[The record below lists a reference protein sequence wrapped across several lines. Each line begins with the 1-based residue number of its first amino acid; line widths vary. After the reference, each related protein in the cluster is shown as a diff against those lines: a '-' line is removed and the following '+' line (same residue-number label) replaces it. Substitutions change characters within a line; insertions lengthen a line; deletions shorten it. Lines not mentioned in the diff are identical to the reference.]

1 MPTATAA
8 ATPAV
13 DWLLTSDEPAIRGMA
28 RRDLLG
34 ERHPADLDEVLAGP
48 TVRKLL
54 AGQAADGGFG
64 GHPYRK
70 WTGAHW
76 RLVSLVELEVPQR
89 EPRALAALEQVLAWL
104 TDRGRLSRFQ
114 AAADGLVRSDASIEG
129 NALAVACRL
138 GMAAD
143 PRVGELAESLVKW
156 QWPDG
161 GWNCDRWASGRR
173 SSFHESLIPGWALF
187 EYARATGDRDA
198 GEAAARTAELLLEHR
213 LFRRHGTGEPIHRSW
228 VVLHYPPYWH
238 YDIGHALL
246 IQARMGHAGD
256 PRAADALDLLEARR
270 RPNGRWTAGG
280 RWWKPPGG
288 DRTVEAVDWGAGVG
302 SAMMTLNAL
311 RSLKAAGRLQ
321 AEPPERP
328 DRRIGLYSRFR

>member
-1 MPTATAA
+1 MPNVTAPAA
-8 ATPAV
+8 PAV
-13 DWLLTSDEPAIRGMA
+13 DWLLTSKEPAIRGMA

-34 ERHPADLDEVLAGP
+34 ERHPADLDDVLAGP

-54 AGQAADGGFG
+54 AEQEADGGFG

-76 RLVSLVELEVPQR
+76 RLVSLVELEVPPG
-89 EPRALAALEQVLAWL
+89 EPRALAALERVLDWL
-104 TDRGRLSRFQ
+104 AGRGRLSHFRP
-114 AAADGLVRSDASIEG
+114 AGDGLIRSDASMEG

-138 GMAAD
+138 GIAAD
-143 PRVGELAESLVKW
+143 PRVGELAELLVKW

-161 GWNCDRWASGRR
+161 GWNCDREASGRR
-173 SSFHESLIPGWALF
+173 SSFHESLIPSWGLF

-198 GEAAARTAELLLEHR
+198 AAAAERTAELLLEHR
-213 LFRRHGTGEPIHRSW
+213 LFRRHGTGEPIHPSW

-238 YDIGHALL
+238 YDYGHALHVL
-246 IQARMGHAGD
+246 ARLGRVRD

-270 RPNGRWTAGG
+270 RPDGRWTAGG
-280 RWWKPPGG
+280 RWWKPPGS

-302 SAMMTLNAL
+302 SAMITLNAL
-311 RSLKAAGRLQ
+311 RVLKAAGR
-321 AEPPERP
+321 P
-328 DRRIGLYSRFR
+328 

>member
-1 MPTATAA
+1 MPAATTA

-13 DWLLTSDEPAIRGMA
+13 EWLLTSDEPAIRGMA
-28 RRDLLG
+28 RRDLLN
-34 ERHPADLDEVLAGP
+34 EPHPAELNDVLAGP

-54 AGQAADGGFG
+54 AGQKADGGFG

-76 RLVSLVELEVPQR
+76 RLVSLVELEVPPG
-89 EPRALAALEQVLAWL
+89 EPRPLAALEPVLAWL
-104 TDRGRLSRFQ
+104 TWRGRLSGYRP
-114 AAADGLVRSDASIEG
+114 AADGLIRSDASMEG

-143 PRVGELAESLVKW
+143 PRVGELAEALVKW

-161 GWNCDRWASGRR
+161 GWNCDRKASGRR
-173 SSFHESLIPGWALF
+173 SSFHESLIPSWGLF
-187 EYARATGDRDA
+187 EYARATANRDA
-198 GEAAARTAELLLEHR
+198 EAAATRTAELLLEHR

-228 VVLHYPPYWH
+228 VALHYPPYWH

-246 IQARMGHAGD
+246 ILARMGRAGD
-256 PRAADALDLLEARR
+256 PRAADALDILESRR

-280 RWWKPPGG
+280 RWWKPPGS
-288 DRTVEAVDWGAGVG
+288 DRTVEAVDWDAGAG
-302 SAMMTLNAL
+302 SAMLTLNAL
-311 RSLKAAGRLQ
+311 RSLKAAGRL
-321 AEPPERP
+321 
-328 DRRIGLYSRFR
+328 